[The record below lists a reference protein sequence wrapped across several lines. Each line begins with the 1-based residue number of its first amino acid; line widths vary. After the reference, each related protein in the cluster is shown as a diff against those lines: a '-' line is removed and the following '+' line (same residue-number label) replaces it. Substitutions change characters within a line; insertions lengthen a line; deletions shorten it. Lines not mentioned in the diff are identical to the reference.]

1 MQPHAPVSGQS
12 PINRLITGEGTCSLA
27 KVLVVEDERELAELV
42 RVELTYAGHQVEIAG
57 DGPSG
62 VAAVDRFDPDLIVL
76 DVMLPGFDG
85 LEVTRRV
92 RANHATPILM
102 LTARSTEID
111 KVVGLELGADDYLTK
126 PFSMRELAAR
136 VSAILRRVELIRARS
151 VQVTAPVKLTF
162 PDLTIDVDAHDV
174 TSQGQQ
180 VALTATEFNLLRLLA
195 SNPNRVFS
203 REYLLEEVW
212 GDDATVFDRTVD
224 SHIQRLRKKIGGS
237 DGPGDY
243 IETVWGVGYRF
254 VPKGVK

>member
-1 MQPHAPVSGQS
+1 
-12 PINRLITGEGTCSLA
+12 
-27 KVLVVEDERELAELV
+27 
-42 RVELTYAGHQVEIAG
+42 VELSYAGHQVELAH
-57 DGPSG
+57 DGPAG

-76 DVMLPGFDG
+76 DVMLQGFDG

-126 PFSMRELAAR
+126 PFSMRELLAR

-151 VQVTAPVKLTF
+151 VQQVAPVKLSF

-174 TSQGQQ
+174 VSQGQQ
-180 VALTATEFNLLRLLA
+180 VALTATEFSLLRILA

-212 GDDATVFDRTVD
+212 GDDVTVFDRTVD

-237 DGPGDY
+237 GGPGDY

-254 VPKGVK
+254 VPRTAR

>member
-1 MQPHAPVSGQS
+1 
-12 PINRLITGEGTCSLA
+12 LA

-42 RVELTYAGHQVEIAG
+42 RVELTYAGHQVEIAD
-57 DGPSG
+57 DGPGG
-62 VAAVDRFDPDLIVL
+62 VAAVDRFDPDLILL
-76 DVMLPGFDG
+76 DLMLPGFDG

-126 PFSMRELAAR
+126 PFSMRELLAR

-151 VQVTAPVKLTF
+151 VQQNASVKLSF
-162 PDLTIDVDAHDV
+162 PDLMIDIDAHDV
-174 TSQGQQ
+174 VSQGHQ
-180 VALTATEFNLLRLLA
+180 VSLTATEFSLLRILA

-212 GDDATVFDRTVD
+212 GDDVTVFDRTVD

-237 DGPGDY
+237 GGPGDY

-254 VPKGVK
+254 VPRAAR

>member
-1 MQPHAPVSGQS
+1 MAN
-12 PINRLITGEGTCSLA
+12 I
-27 KVLVVEDERELAELV
+27 LVIEDERELAELV
-42 RVELTYAGHQVEIAG
+42 RVELTYAGHRVELAD

-62 VAAVDRFDPDLIVL
+62 VAAVDRSAPDVIVL
-76 DVMLPGFDG
+76 DIMLPGFDG

-126 PFSMRELAAR
+126 PFSMRELLAR
-136 VSAILRRVELIRARS
+136 VNAILRRVELIRARS
-151 VQVTAPVKLTF
+151 QQQAAPVKLSF
-162 PDLTIDVDAHDV
+162 PNLTIDVDAHDV
-174 TSQGQQ
+174 VSRGQS
-180 VALTATEFNLLRLLA
+180 VALTATEFSLLRILA

-224 SHIQRLRKKIGGS
+224 SHIQRLRKKLGGS
-237 DGPGDY
+237 GSPGDY

-254 VPKGVK
+254 VQRAERIQQAPR